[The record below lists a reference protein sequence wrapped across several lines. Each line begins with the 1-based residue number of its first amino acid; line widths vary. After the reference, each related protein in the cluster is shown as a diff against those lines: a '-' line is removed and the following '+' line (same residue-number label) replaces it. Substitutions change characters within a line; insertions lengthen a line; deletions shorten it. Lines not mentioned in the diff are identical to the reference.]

1 LRPSERIAPLFARLG
16 SLGESELAYA
26 ASLTG
31 CLHDP
36 IQIGSCRTTRE
47 GRWYSRIAGLFART
61 SVLATSPAIREARFA
76 RRAPLCERT
85 YKNPSA
91 YYAKASLTGKRPP
104 HGDPPTGGERTYGF
118 RLPHGLTREGGE
130 IRPNSERVPRQGR
143 GTRPPSD
150 FCRFA
155 LLPPSRAPYGGGER
169 TYKNTS
175 AYYAKASLPEGG
187 VSDPLTGTPRRG
199 PVRGAGDP

>member
-1 LRPSERIAPLFARLG
+1 MRPSERIAPLFARLG

-31 CLHDP
+31 WLHDP

-150 FCRFA
+150 FCRS
-155 LLPPSRAPYGGGER
+155 PSRVSCPPHGPPTGGESGPTKIR
-169 TYKNTS
+169 ALITLKRPS
-175 AYYAKASLPEGG
+175 PKGG
-187 VSDPLTGTPRRG
+187 
-199 PVRGAGDP
+199 